1 MISEQDI
8 RQACWKE
15 HRAILACCAE
25 WDHHGTCS
33 PELWETL
40 QHHQVVL
47 SALRDLLTLQYHTIL
62 HR

>member
-1 MISEQDI
+1 MISEQDL
-8 RQACWKE
+8 RRACWNE
-15 HRAILACCAE
+15 HRAILACCTE
-25 WDHHGTCS
+25 WDHHGACS
-33 PELWETL
+33 PELWEAL